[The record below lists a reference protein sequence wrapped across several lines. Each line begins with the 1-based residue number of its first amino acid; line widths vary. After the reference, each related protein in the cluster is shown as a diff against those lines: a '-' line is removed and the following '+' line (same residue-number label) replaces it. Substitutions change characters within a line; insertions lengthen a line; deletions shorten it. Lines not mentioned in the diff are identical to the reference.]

1 VENLFAVLK
10 APPSLVLAV
19 RALVNVIVKV
29 GHATL
34 RRGHC
39 AAGEILKIYFPSI
52 FNISGHHRW
61 DFSEFVPAVIRRREL
76 EQPRANVVYQT
87 LPDIEKSAP

>member
-1 VENLFAVLK
+1 VE
-10 APPSLVLAV
+10 
-19 RALVNVIVKV
+19 V

-52 FNISGHHRW
+52 FTIEIYHRW
-61 DFSEFVPAVIRRREL
+61 DFSEFVPAVIGRREL
-76 EQPRANVVYQT
+76 EQPRANVVYQA
-87 LPDIEKSAP
+87 LPEILKSQRLAIFPL